1 MRVSIPWTVRLEMK
15 YKTIMWAPNV
25 CFDALRMVLSLS
37 EGSLGASYM
46 QVPMLCGF
54 VAFALM
60 AYDSV
65 DSFVSGIQ
73 YFDIRR

>member
-1 MRVSIPWTVRLEMK
+1 MDPEGGL
-15 YKTIMWAPNV
+15 
-25 CFDALRMVLSLS
+25 DALRTLLSLS